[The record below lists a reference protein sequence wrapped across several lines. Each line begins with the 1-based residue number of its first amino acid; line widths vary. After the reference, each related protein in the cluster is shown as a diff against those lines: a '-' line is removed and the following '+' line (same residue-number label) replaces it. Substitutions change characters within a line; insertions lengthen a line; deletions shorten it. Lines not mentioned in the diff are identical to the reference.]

1 VKRRITLVVDDDK
14 RKSEGAGPFLPPH
27 HAQQFGSGY
36 GWTGVTVESNEV
48 IPEPDRVQ
56 RFSVRITT
64 KATDPGI
71 SRWEICELIQILD
84 SRIENA
90 TVAEVQS

>member
-1 VKRRITLVVDDDK
+1 VKRRITLVVDEDVRA
-14 RKSEGAGPFLPPH
+14 RKGAGPFPK
-27 HAQQFGSGY
+27 FDY
-36 GWTGVTVESNEV
+36 GVTVESDEP

-56 RFSVRITT
+56 RFSVRIAT
-64 KATDPGI
+64 KATDPRI

-90 TVAEVQS
+90 TVAEEHS